1 MIVVNVSAPVEVCI
15 KVIVVVVVEAV
26 EDDASELFTVVADVP
41 AGEVMTGEVGSVV
54 EVPAGVLAP

>member
-1 MIVVNVSAPVEVCI
+1 MVNVSAPVEVCI

-41 AGEVMTGEVGSVV
+41 AVEVMTGEVGSAV